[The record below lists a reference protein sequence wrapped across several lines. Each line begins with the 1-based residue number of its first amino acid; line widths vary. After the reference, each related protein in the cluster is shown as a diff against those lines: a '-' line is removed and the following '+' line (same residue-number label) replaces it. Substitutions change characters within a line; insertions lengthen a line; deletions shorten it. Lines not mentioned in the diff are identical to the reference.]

1 MERVSDTLSESLCES
16 RSDVWS
22 RLETVQTLFITSM
35 GLA

>member
-1 MERVSDTLSESLCES
+1 MEHVSDTLLVSLCES

-22 RLETVQTLFITSM
+22 WLETVQTLFITSM